1 MKVRRFARALS
12 SGVAVALLAGCGV
25 SQPPVDAISGANVP
39 PAARVER
46 AIASGTFTTLYS
58 FQGQPDGAIPQ
69 GSVDVHSI
77 GTIDAVFTRIYG
89 NTSSGGTNDAGTIYE
104 LNATGMGSF
113 SEEVLLSYTP
123 STTGSNPTGAIT
135 SRSFF
140 GDPLGTAQQG
150 GVDGKGTVVELLGA
164 SVQALLSLDGH
175 NGAAPSVGVLSE
187 TGSLSYATTFAGGRH
202 NRGAIVAIRT
212 ADRKEKLVPKLL
224 YSFSGKSDGEHPNSV
239 LTRFSPTLRGT
250 AFYGT
255 TAGSKKA
262 PGTVYAFVP
271 RHGITTLYTFKSSSD
286 GVTPTG
292 VVADGYSAP
301 QELLFGTTVKGG
313 SSGYGTLYVLKLNG
327 STYTKTTLHT
337 FTGGSGDGA
346 FPQGPLALG
355 PLNSGYGVT
364 KSGGS
369 GGCGTIFSVDLRST
383 KYTSLYSFTCGRRGA
398 YPEAPLTFYGG
409 FYGNFLYGTTS
420 AGGTANEG
428 TVFSYKI

>member
-1 MKVRRFARALS
+1 MMRLPDFFSAGFALAV
-12 SGVAVALLAGCGV
+12 SGCSTLAP
-25 SQPPVDAISGANVP
+25 QAIPGANVP

-212 ADRKEKLVPKLL
+212 TDQKEKLVPKLL

-239 LTRFSPTLRGT
+239 LTTTVFCCSPY
-250 AFYGT
+250 YGT
-255 TAGSKKA
+255 TAGSKSA
-262 PGTVYAFVP
+262 SGTVYAFAP
-271 RHGITTLYTFKSSSD
+271 GHGLTTLYAFKSSSD

-301 QELLFGTTVKGG
+301 KVVLFGTTVKGG

-355 PLNSGYGVT
+355 PLASGYGVT

-369 GGCGTIFSVDLRST
+369 GGCGTIFSVDIRSS
-383 KYTSLYSFTCGRRGA
+383 KYTSLYSFTCGDGGA
-398 YPEAPLTFYGG
+398 YPEAPLTFYSG